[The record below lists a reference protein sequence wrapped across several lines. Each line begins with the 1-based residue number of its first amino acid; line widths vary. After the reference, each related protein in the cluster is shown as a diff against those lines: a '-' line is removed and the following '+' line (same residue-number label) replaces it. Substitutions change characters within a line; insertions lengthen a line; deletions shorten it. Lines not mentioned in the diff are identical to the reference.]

1 MRPRRSSEKKGQ
13 KRHAD
18 AVPNQRRWSIRRW
31 LGRGALV
38 FLVLGALVVALFYVL
53 TVRSDRRSAP
63 YRRAMKQLR
72 ATASATRL
80 LGTPV
85 EAGWWVR
92 GRVGADSAALAI
104 PVRGPRR
111 EGVLHAEAQTAGGDW
126 VFARLELAVDDAALR
141 VSLLPGERRRRRAHD
156 SSRTPPLRVPPRYQE

>member
-1 MRPRRSSEKKGQ
+1 M
-13 KRHAD
+13 
-18 AVPNQRRWSIRRW
+18 PNQRRWSIRRW

-53 TVRSDRRSAP
+53 TVRPDRRSAP

-85 EAGWWVR
+85 EAATGC
-92 GRVGADSAALAI
+92 S
-104 PVRGPRR
+104 
-111 EGVLHAEAQTAGGDW
+111 
-126 VFARLELAVDDAALR
+126 
-141 VSLLPGERRRRRAHD
+141 PG
-156 SSRTPPLRVPPRYQE
+156 SNWPSTTPPCA